1 MKNLLNII
9 LFLAGLFIISQ
20 MSGFIFNNPVT
31 SKIELMRAL
40 IFGGIS
46 AIISSFPVIIHD
58 SCKNF
63 RRI

>member
-20 MSGFIFNNPVT
+20 IAGFVCNNPIT
-31 SKIELMRAL
+31 SKIELMRAI

-46 AIISSFPVIIHD
+46 AIISFFPVIIHD